1 MPPLK
6 HIKRRIVSVRSTQQ
20 ITKAMNLVAASK
32 LQKMRIRAITA
43 REMYET
49 AAHMI
54 DSAAAAPG
62 AESCEFFGNERAVKT
77 SAFVVITSDRG
88 LCGGYNSNVCKAAM
102 SAMDGKNE
110 LVVSIGAK
118 GAAYFRR
125 CNKDIAKKYTGSLD
139 AAPFEVAEVIGNGL
153 ISSYLSGE
161 VDEVY
166 VVYTYFE
173 SMLSHVPT
181 VRRILP
187 IESDNSTPDTDMKYE
202 PTPAKFLEDAVPEYI
217 NMFIYGAM
225 EESSACEQAARMT
238 SMDAASKNAEDIIE
252 GLTLIYNRRRQSV
265 ITQELNEIVSGA
277 NALQ

>member
-1 MPPLK
+1 
-6 HIKRRIVSVRSTQQ
+6 
-20 ITKAMNLVAASK
+20 MNLVAASK
-32 LQKMRIRAITA
+32 LQKMRIRAIAA
-43 REMYET
+43 RGLYEN
-49 AAHMI
+49 AARI
-54 DSAAAAPG
+54 VDSAAAVDG
-62 AESCEFFGNERAVKT
+62 AESCEFFGDGRIVKT

-102 SAMDGKNE
+102 AAMDDKNE
-110 LVVSIGAK
+110 MVVSIGAR

-125 CNKDIAKKYTGSLD
+125 YNKIIADKKFIGSLD
-139 AAPFEVAEVIGNGL
+139 TAPFEVAEIIGGNL
-153 ISSYLSGE
+153 ASAYLAGE

-173 SMLSHVPT
+173 SMLSHIPT

-187 IESDNSTPDTDMKYE
+187 IEPDNASSNAEMQYE
-202 PTPAKFLEDAVPEYI
+202 GGAAKFLESAVPEYI

-238 SMDAASKNAEDIIE
+238 SMDAASKNAEDLID
-252 GLTLIYNRRRQSV
+252 GLTLVYNRQRQSV
-265 ITQELNEIVSGA
+265 ITQELNEIVGGA